1 LNSPKVLCVGVITV
15 DTIALVDKYP
25 AEDERVV
32 AERVI
37 RAGGGPA
44 SVAAVTLARLGIST
58 AISGVIGDD
67 EDGQFVLEI
76 FKSEGIDI
84 SGISVGENPTAGS
97 VVVVSKEHQSRAIST
112 RQPPLQVKPNSK
124 ALEIARST
132 DWLHVDQVGV
142 KQLSA
147 LGITRGMGPKI
158 SFDAG
163 YDIAEFDSSSV
174 DLFAPTDKSLL
185 KRNSGLALEN
195 ALKKEGDYGKNYVV
209 ASQGSHGSSGYS
221 TKDGLVVAKPFSVEV
236 VSTLGAGDVF
246 HGALVAQMC
255 ENRTFSEALR
265 RANAVAA
272 LSCRGLD
279 GQSAIPNS
287 VELEKFLK
295 ENS

>member
-1 LNSPKVLCVGVITV
+1 MNSPKVLCVGVITV

-25 AEDERVV
+25 GEDERVV
-32 AERVI
+32 AERII

-44 SVAAVTLARLGIST
+44 SVAAVTLARLGIAT

-67 EDGQFVLEI
+67 EDGKLVLEI
-76 FKSEGIDI
+76 FKSEGIDT
-84 SGISVGENPTAGS
+84 SGISIGENPTAGS

-112 RQPPLQVKPNSK
+112 RQPPLQVKPNTL
-124 ALEIARST
+124 ATEIARSA

-142 KQLSA
+142 KQLST

-163 YDIAEFDSSSV
+163 YDISEFDSSSV

-185 KRNSGLALEN
+185 KRNSGLTLES
-195 ALKKEGDYGKNYVV
+195 ALKKEGDFGKN
-209 ASQGSHGSSGYS
+209 
-221 TKDGLVVAKPFSVEV
+221 LVVATQGSNGSAGYSIKEGFVVAQPFSVDV

-255 ENRTFSEALR
+255 ENRTLSEALK

-272 LSCRGLD
+272 LSCRGID
-279 GQSAIPNS
+279 GQSAIPNLA
-287 VELEKFLK
+287 ELEKFLK
-295 ENS
+295 EKA